1 LKLTNLVL
9 KKPDPKTSRE
19 GMVASRWMEKVENK
33 QSEVENKPTVLLEI
47 VSNETGRT
55 SKEVNLALEEAEE
68 ENESRGEGGEFT

>member
-1 LKLTNLVL
+1 
-9 KKPDPKTSRE
+9 
-19 GMVASRWMEKVENK
+19 MEKVENK